1 MASRPVLLALA
12 SSFSVAALGVACSAS
27 STDGAAAAPSTTTDG
42 PGATSDAATPP
53 PPPDAT
59 DAGDDAGD
67 DSIVVQPKPAGKGFA
82 GAYSSPTI
90 VREGSIYHAYFAK
103 QTIGGKHYNTPHAT
117 FDDAGNFT
125 FVGEA
130 LPNLGTGADDVG
142 GYQVWAPAVAKI
154 DATHWMLY
162 YAATV
167 AGTTSKK
174 CIWRAHAAGPD
185 GPFVDDFAGPLVC
198 QDGTL
203 WSIDPYVVKDSAGT
217 WQFSARIDQPGG
229 INTIQNRPLG
239 PLGENFAPGSDFAV
253 LTKNAPTSWEQ
264 PVLEN
269 AAVVQLT
276 PPSGAAHWFVFYS
289 GGAWDDNSYAVGYAD
304 CGTSLTGPCVKKTPT
319 GPWMATDKTT
329 GVFGPGTPT
338 FYTSAA
344 GATLMSVQAW
354 QYAGG
359 KSNAMNNGQIM
370 RTYTL
375 TIDNAYV
382 PTATLVRVDL

>member
-1 MASRPVLLALA
+1 
-12 SSFSVAALGVACSAS
+12 
-27 STDGAAAAPSTTTDG
+27 
-42 PGATSDAATPP
+42 
-53 PPPDAT
+53 
-59 DAGDDAGD
+59 
-67 DSIVVQPKPAGKGFA
+67 PKPSGKGFP

-90 VREGSIYHAYFAK
+90 VRVGTTYHAYFAK
-103 QTIGGKHYNTPHAT
+103 QSFGGKHYNVPHAK

-125 FVGEA
+125 VVGEA
-130 LPNLGTGADDVG
+130 LPKLGAGADDTDP
-142 GYQVWAPAVAKI
+142 YEVWAPAVAQI

-167 AGTTSKK
+167 SGTVSKK
-174 CIWRAHAAGPD
+174 CIWRAHASDPD
-185 GPFVDDFAGPLVC
+185 GPFVDDYAGPLVC
-198 QDGTL
+198 SDASQ
-203 WSIDPYVVKDSAGT
+203 WSIDPYVVKDDAGT
-217 WQFSARIDQPGG
+217 WQLSARIDQPGG

-239 PLGENFAPGSDFAV
+239 PQGESFAAGSDWTE
-253 LTKNAPTSWEQ
+253 LTHNAPTSWEQ

-276 PPSGAAHWFVFYS
+276 PPSGPAHWFVFYS
-289 GGAWDDNSYAVGYAD
+289 GGAWDKNTYAVGYAD
-304 CGTSLTGPCVKKTPT
+304 CGTSLTGGACVKKTPT
-319 GPWMATDKTT
+319 GPWMASDKATD
-329 GVFGPGTPT
+329 VWGPGTPT
-338 FYTSAA
+338 FYTNAS

-354 QYAGG
+354 QYSGG